1 MDSDDAGI
9 TAVERLCSGNF
20 LSDAASSFGVQ
31 FLVASLPSGIKD
43 PGDFIEER
51 REIGTAAD
59 QIADEFRGEVL
70 NAAVDW
76 SDWFLTKIL
85 ERYNENTSRE
95 AAGSFGDVFQRV
107 ADFLATFPSPA
118 ERTKSAYEV
127 SGKLANIMAIDSKST
142 TISKA
147 ARMQLE
153 SDLIDSASRVAAAKE
168 LMKRRVEVVNG
179 GSPAETRSLLSAM
192 SKGGT
197 SVDSA
202 DEVGK
207 LSRKALRKLSGPP
220 KPKVLSDSPTGRPM
234 NDRTISRKPRSRR
247 RMYRPIAQ
255 KEKPSLTPHFA
266 GFEFENQSDADWLGV
281 PRNKVKELWLVS
293 FLYF

>member
-1 MDSDDAGI
+1 MDSDDAGVA
-9 TAVERLCSGNF
+9 AVERLCSGDF

-31 FLVASLPSGIKD
+31 FLVASLPTGMKD
-43 PGDFIEER
+43 PGDFIEDR
-51 REIGTAAD
+51 REIGTAVD
-59 QIADEFRGEVL
+59 HIADEFRAEVL
-70 NAAVDW
+70 STAVDW
-76 SDWFLTKIL
+76 SDWFLTKVL
-85 ERYNENTSRE
+85 DRYNKNASRE

-127 SGKLANIMAIDSKST
+127 SGKLANIMAIDSNST

-153 SDLIDSASRVAAAKE
+153 SDLIDSASRIAAAKD

-197 SVDSA
+197 SVDGA

-207 LSRKALRKLSGPP
+207 LSRKALQKLSGPP
-220 KPKVLSDSPTGRPM
+220 KPRALSDSPTGRPM
-234 NDRTISRKPRSRR
+234 DDRTISRKPRPRR
-247 RMYRPIAQ
+247 RIYRPITQ
-255 KEKPSLTPHFA
+255 KEEPSLTPHFA

-281 PRNKVKELWLVS
+281 PRNNKVKELAHAI
-293 FLYF
+293 FLF